1 MYNYSHRAK
10 VYGSFIMGSVFSHHR
25 TNADRS
31 ARDRS
36 RHKQKIE
43 KALKDGI
50 HDIVADESIIGQDGK
65 KKIRIPVKG
74 IKEYKFVYG
83 KNQQPQAGSGGD
95 ADVQRGQKIG
105 QKKKKG
111 QGQGKPNKAGD
122 KPGEEY
128 YDVEV
133 TLEELAEYLFKDL
146 ELPDLEQK
154 ALKEIIAEKFK
165 RKGYRSDGIRPRLSK
180 KESAKQRIKRKMA
193 ARKQGKIK
201 IDPETGEEIFPFIEQ
216 DLRYKHIAVT
226 KKPVSSACIF
236 FIMDVSGSMTQNK
249 KYLARSFFFLLYQF
263 IRSRY
268 EKTEIVF
275 VAHDTQP
282 YEVDEEKFFGRGT
295 GGGTKVSPTIEYVIE
310 QANKR
315 YNPNS
320 WNLYAFHCSDGDNW
334 SSDMEKTIQQNEILK
349 SMCQLYG
356 YCEITPHDEIRW
368 AGSTALSEAYEVLE
382 DKSFKVG
389 HIHEKSDVWK
399 CFKTFFGSKISLE
412 K

>member
-1 MYNYSHRAK
+1 
-10 VYGSFIMGSVFSHHR
+10 MGSVFSHHR

-36 RHKQKIE
+36 RHKEKIE

-83 KNQQPQAGSGGD
+83 SNGQQQAGSGGD
-95 ADVQRGQKIG
+95 ADISKGQKIG
-105 QKKKKG
+105 KSQKKKGKG
-111 QGQGKPNKAGD
+111 DPNKPGD
-122 KPGEEY
+122 KAGEEY

-154 ALKEIIAEKFK
+154 QMAEIMMDKLKKS
-165 RKGYRSDGIRPRLSK
+165 GYRPQGIRPRLSK

-193 ARKQGKIK
+193 ARKQGAIK
-201 IDPETGEEIFPFIEQ
+201 VNPETGEEEFSFIEQ
-216 DLRYKHIAVT
+216 DLRYKHY
-226 KKPVSSACIF
+226 KQKPKPSSNACIF
-236 FIMDVSGSMTQNK
+236 FIMDVSGSMTTDK
-249 KYLARSFFFLLYQF
+249 KYLARSFFFLLYHF
-263 IRSRY
+263 IRSQY

-282 YEVDEEKFFGRGT
+282 YEVDEDKFFGRGT
-295 GGGTKVSPTIEYVIE
+295 GGGTMVSPTIEYVIE
-310 QANKR
+310 QAEKR
-315 YNPNS
+315 YNPRS

-334 SSDMEKTIQQNEILK
+334 GSDMQKTIEKNSVLK
-349 SMCQLYG
+349 DMVQFYG
-356 YCEITPHDEIRW
+356 YCEITPLDSIRW
-368 AGSTALSEAYEVLE
+368 AGATPLSEAYEPYT
-382 DKSFKVG
+382 DAKFKVG
-389 HIHEKSDVWK
+389 HIHEKTDVWK
-399 CFKTFFGSKISLE
+399 TFKKFFGKQLDLSK
-412 K
+412 